1 MKELKILAVV
11 VAFTLITYYL
21 VEPYAH
27 SQMHKHTEFNN
38 FVYDGKADIEEVEAK
53 IAKIKKD
60 KEKAESILKNSKDK
74 DEISVA
80 KVTINQ
86 SEKDLKKFED
96 LLKRKKEFWAE
107 VEKIDKLKG
116 DATNGEALFS
126 MCQGCHFE
134 GATNMGGVTPPSLE
148 HAGSL
153 YDKRYLIALIKNPA
167 MASNIDH
174 KFKDPSM
181 HPMGSVMSMVTD
193 DQSIADIVAY
203 LKTKKAGKITPE
215 IAYVEACGRCHAD
228 RYMKWTQVGFVPKTK
243 ENIKTSQDIEGL
255 KFKQKVAQEQALL
268 ADYLGKLPPDLSI
281 IIRARSEHFLKT
293 FVENPQ
299 SQLPGTAMP
308 RVGLRSEAYEKVLEF
323 LADSGDAKRD
333 ERASLGYKVL
343 IYLVILA
350 VFAYLWKREVWREL
364 H

>member
-1 MKELKILAVV
+1 MREFKILAIV

-38 FVYDGKADIEEVEAK
+38 FVYDGKDDIKEVEEK
-53 IAKIKKD
+53 IAKLEKD
-60 KEKAESILKNSKDK
+60 KAKAEDLLKKAKDNK
-74 DEISVA
+74 
-80 KVTINQ
+80 
-86 SEKDLKKFED
+86 EKDVANAIIKQADIDLAKAKD
-96 LLKRKKEFWAE
+96 LLKRKKEFWVE
-107 VEKIDKLKG
+107 VDKIDKLKG
-116 DATNGEALFS
+116 NVSAGENLFS

-134 GATNMGGVTPPSLE
+134 GASNMGGVTPPSLE

-153 YDKRYLIALIKNPA
+153 YDKRYLIALIKNPS
-167 MASNIDH
+167 MASNVDH

-181 HPMGSVMSMVTD
+181 HPMGPVMGMITD
-193 DQSIADIVAY
+193 DQSVADIVAY
-203 LKTKKAGKITPE
+203 LKAKKVGKLTPKT
-215 IAYVEACGRCHAD
+215 AYVEACGRCHAD
-228 RYMKWTQVGFVPKTK
+228 RYMKWTQIGFVPQTK
-243 ENIKTSQDIEGL
+243 ENIKTGQDIEAL
-255 KFKQKVAQEQALL
+255 KFKQKVAEEQALL

-308 RVGLRSEAYEKVLEF
+308 RVGLTNESYEKVLEF
-323 LADSGDAKRD
+323 LADSGDYKRH
-333 ERASLGYKVL
+333 EREALGYKVL
-343 IYLVILA
+343 IFLVIMA
-350 VFAYLWKREVWREL
+350 VVAYLWKREVWREL